1 MKVRTAIV
9 FLLIMISC
17 ALVAQNA
24 LILEITING
33 NENIKQDLIQ
43 SLITLEVGD
52 YLSSDNVAKTYKNLN
67 QLGVFKDIS
76 ITADE
81 LAQGVR
87 VNIQVQEYP
96 IVNEITIKGND
107 KLSDD
112 KIKEIINLKYGSYWS
127 PFAEVEIRKKIA
139 DEYVKKGYHLAQTS
153 YQAKELENNRVDIT
167 IQVDEGSKVVI
178 KSIKVH
184 GNKEISTKKIL
195 GIMKTKKASLLRSGK
210 FEEEKFDEDL
220 QRIVDYY
227 NKKGYIDAHIISNE
241 VTLINGNY
249 AIDVYL
255 FEGKSYL
262 FGKVFVKG
270 NSRFNDE
277 SIVSNFT
284 FKDDEKFNLEK
295 FNKQLSGVASMYY
308 EEGYIYSNFD
318 HELEKKGDRINVKLN
333 ITENTRAKVRKIN
346 IVGNRRTKE
355 KIIRR
360 HLAIAPGD
368 YFRQSKVIQTQ
379 QNIYNMGLFEAD
391 LYPTFDQINSN
402 GDIDLTVHVSD
413 RISGSAN
420 GGISMNSSDGVYGQL
435 ALDHKNLFGNAWQAG
450 IQWEFGASV
459 QNFRLNFTNPYF
471 MDSNVLMGFDV
482 YHTQKEYTTYELF
495 TNGGTLRTGMPISL
509 LNYGK
514 VVFGYSYYQK
524 KYRIL
529 DDVDTEDVSETLADL
544 DATGWQTTSSISA
557 TLTRDS
563 RNNVFFPTSGSNITV
578 FNELAGGP
586 LQGDFDYY
594 KQILQV
600 SWYTKT
606 IWELTLCTKWRFGY
620 VTGYNGKEVPPDER
634 FYLGGT
640 GPDGIRGYADNSV
653 GPTEGGLR
661 EIIFSTEYSAPI
673 AGDTIVGLLFFDA
686 GNSYNKL
693 ERFNFYDMK
702 KGAGLGMRVHSP
714 MGLIGFDYAY
724 NFETQKWEPHFQL
737 GTTF

>member
-1 MKVRTAIV
+1 MNVKATLVV
-9 FLLIMISC
+9 LLVIISSV
-17 ALVAQNA
+17 LIAQNS
-24 LILEITING
+24 LILEVSIQG
-33 NENIKQDLIQ
+33 NSNIKTDLIQ

-52 YLSSDNVAKTYKNLN
+52 YLSGDNVAKTYKNLN

-76 ITADE
+76 INSEDI
-81 LAQGVR
+81 AQGVR
-87 VNIQVQEYP
+87 ITINVTEFP
-96 IVNEITIKGND
+96 IVNEVKIKGND
-107 KLSDD
+107 KLSNS
-112 KIKEIINLKYGSYWS
+112 KILEVTNLKYGSYWS
-127 PFAEVEIRKKIA
+127 PFSEVEIREKIA
-139 DEYVKKGYHLAQTS
+139 DEYVKKGYHLVQTEFET
-153 YQAKELENNRVDIT
+153 KTLDNNYVDVI
-167 IQVDEGSKVVI
+167 INIDEGNKVVI
-178 KSIKVH
+178 KSINIH
-184 GNKEISTKKIL
+184 GNKDVSTKKIR
-195 GIMKTKKASLLRSGK
+195 GIMRTKKASLLRSGK
-210 FEEEKFDEDL
+210 YDEEKFEEDL

-227 NKKGYIDAHIISNE
+227 NKKGYIDAQVKSSE
-241 VTLINGNY
+241 VNLKNGNY
-249 AIDVYL
+249 AIDIYL
-255 FEGKSYL
+255 FEGKSYF
-262 FGKVFVKG
+262 FGSVSVEG
-270 NSRFNDE
+270 NKRFNDE
-277 SIVSNFT
+277 SIISNFR
-284 FKDDEKFNLEK
+284 FKENEKFNLEK
-295 FNKQLSGVASMYY
+295 FNKQLSSVASMYY
-308 EEGYIYSNFD
+308 EEGFIYSNFD
-318 HELEKKGDRINVKLN
+318 HELEKKGDRIDVKLK

-355 KIIRR
+355 KVIRR
-360 HLAIAPGD
+360 HLSISPGD

-391 LYPTFDQINSN
+391 LYPTFDQINTN

-413 RISGSAN
+413 RVSGSAN
-420 GGISMNSSDGVYGQL
+420 GGVSMNSSDGIYGQL

-450 IQWEFGASV
+450 VQWEFGKSV

-482 YHTQKEYTTYELF
+482 YHTQKEYTTYELY
-495 TNGGTLRTGMPISL
+495 TNGGTIRTGTPL
-509 LNYGK
+509 TFLNFSK
-514 VVFGYSYYQK
+514 LVFGYSYYQK

-529 DDVDTEDVSETLADL
+529 DDVDVDDVSSSLVSL

-563 RNNVFFPTSGSNITV
+563 RDNVFFPTSGSNITV

-606 IWELTLCTKWRFGY
+606 IWELTLRTKWRFGY
-620 VTGYNGKEVPPDER
+620 VEGYNGKEVPPDER

-640 GPDGIRGYADNSV
+640 GPDGIRGYTDNSI

-661 EIIFSTEYSAPI
+661 EVIFSTEYSAPI
-673 AGDTIVGLLFFDA
+673 AGDTVVGLLFFDA

-693 ERFNFYDMK
+693 ERFNFWEMK
-702 KGAGLGMRVHSP
+702 KGAGAGLRVRSP

-724 NFETQKWEPHFQL
+724 NFETDTWEPHFQM